1 MRLRRKE
8 ALARLCV
15 IIASGFILSAILS
28 IFTLPL
34 LRTWAPDIM
43 PIAASFFL
51 GLFLVL
57 GVGLLTEERS
67 RGGGGLLIAFALPF
81 LWAFAVN
88 TVDFSAGLFGIGCV
102 VGVIDIVHSIT
113 QNAYNSLASTARLGY
128 DLFAATIL
136 IQILIATIILLSAGE
151 LEVAGIWIYR
161 ADALKYL
168 VVAIIFFAVMSYLV
182 GRFVHGIRASN
193 VFIFG
198 PSKSGKTLLMLALYK
213 EFIRNLGGKRKEVF
227 IAEDEDNMRIENL
240 ISDLEGG
247 VLPRSTRPSDLG
259 LYIFSGKKHGISPV
273 SLTIIDYAGE
283 YTADIDEKKY
293 RDAISA
299 ISNKLDVQAEVL
311 EAKIGDPDY
320 LQYLKN
326 EYKSELREVLDQ
338 IVLAYIYKNLLNS
351 GKVLFLAD
359 GDHLARFHNGGRRE
373 LTRICGQ
380 YSRIMELCGAD
391 KKYGLV
397 VTKIDTFYQLSDDDE
412 TFKDAEQVE
421 LDIYKEWFSD
431 IDTFQEINNRA
442 LDMPIYFYATS
453 VFRTNQPISES
464 PVGDGT
470 ETVVPRYIHPWGVDG
485 IAKFGF

>member
-8 ALARLCV
+8 ALVRLCV

-34 LRTWAPDIM
+34 LRAWAPDIM

-57 GVGLLTEERS
+57 GVGLLAEERS
-67 RGGGGLLIAFALPF
+67 RGGGGLLIAFAIPF

-88 TVDFSAGLFGIGCV
+88 TVDFNAGLFGIGCV
-102 VGVIDIVHSIT
+102 AGAIGIVYSIT
-113 QNAYNSLASTARLGY
+113 RNAYDSLASTARLGY
-128 DLFAATIL
+128 NLFAATIL
-136 IQILIATIILLSAGE
+136 IQIFIATIILLSAGTFG
-151 LEVAGIWIYR
+151 VAEIYR
-161 ADALKYL
+161 ADATKYL
-168 VVAIIFFAVMSYLV
+168 IVAIILFAVMSYLV

-227 IAEDEDNMRIENL
+227 IAEDEDSMRIENL
-240 ISDLEGG
+240 LSDLEGG

-283 YTADIDEKKY
+283 YTADVDEKKY
-293 RDAISA
+293 HDAISA
-299 ISNKLDVQAEVL
+299 ISNELEVRVEVL

-320 LQYLKN
+320 LLYLKN
-326 EYKSELREVLDQ
+326 EYKSEVRKVLDQ

-359 GDHLARFHNGGRRE
+359 GDHLARFYNGGRRE
-373 LTRICGQ
+373 LTRICGH

-397 VTKIDTFYQLSDDDE
+397 VTKTDTFYQLSDGDG
-412 TFKDAEQVE
+412 TFKDTEQVE

-442 LDMPIYFYATS
+442 LEMPIYFYATS
-453 VFRTNQPISES
+453 VFRTSQPISES

-485 IAKFGF
+485 IVKFGF